1 MIKVSIFR
9 HGLVNPIS
17 VCASGIND
25 DFLCLDVSF
34 KCLENEKI
42 LRKAVWSWMDLLVD
56 GRGHQYWISL
66 QCQILGIL
74 FLLPLFGHS
83 TKVRIYLPVLSRTKV
98 FFYFLMF
105 FQLIFISGTF
115 GQEDWEIEA

>member
-83 TKVRIYLPVLSRTKV
+83 TKVRIYLIIRVFSVCFLCSYNWYVLI
-98 FFYFLMF
+98 L
-105 FQLIFISGTF
+105 GTF